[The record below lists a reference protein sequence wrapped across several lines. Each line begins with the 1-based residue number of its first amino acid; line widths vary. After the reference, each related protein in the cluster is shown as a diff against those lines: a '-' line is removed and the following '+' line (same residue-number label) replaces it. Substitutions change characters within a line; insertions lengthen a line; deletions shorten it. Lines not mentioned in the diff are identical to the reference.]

1 MSQRKK
7 LLEKLRHNPKNVRF
21 EELETL
27 LVQHGFQLVRVTG
40 SHHYFAG
47 YDRVISVVFRKP
59 HVHRDAVQE
68 VVKLLD
74 DLFGEQ

>member
-7 LLEKLRHNPKNVRF
+7 LLEKLRNNPKNVRF

-27 LVQHGFQLVRVTG
+27 LTQHGFQLVRITG
-40 SHHYFAG
+40 SHHYVAG
-47 YDRVISVVFRKP
+47 YDRVISVVFRTP
-59 HVHRDAVQE
+59 HVHRDAVKE

-74 DLFGEQ
+74 DLFEEQ